1 MNFKPDKSGP
11 TITAVVVTYRSSM
24 TIADTMESMKRS
36 YDAGVLRCIV
46 VDNKSDDETVDIL
59 KNYKSWANIIEN
71 SDNVGFG
78 RGCNLGLEQVDTEYV
93 MFVNPDST
101 IEPDS
106 VKLLLEFMNQR
117 DNVEL
122 VAPAINEP
130 GGGVQ
135 GVGNL
140 ASPWNTLL
148 QEIPLIKAPGRRP
161 LYPGEKPFKTDWIC
175 GAIMVGRT
183 GFLRRLKGFDPR
195 FFLYFDETDLCRR
208 ILDEGAEIWCVG
220 EAVAY
225 HIGAASS
232 DESSD
237 AKFGDCI
244 AEHYFQSRF
253 YYFSKHHG
261 LVMAVV
267 AELGEI
273 FLLGI
278 RTLAARI
285 LNRGD
290 TSSFYARMRGP
301 VLKLPPKAP
310 TQV

>member
-1 MNFKPDKSGP
+1 MNFNPEKSSP
-11 TITAVVVTYRSSM
+11 TVPAVVVTYRSSK
-24 TIADTMESMKRS
+24 TIADTMESMKRA

-46 VDNKSDDETVDIL
+46 VDNKSGDEPVNIM
-59 KNYKSWANIIEN
+59 KSYGFWATIIEN

-117 DNVEL
+117 DKVEL

-140 ASPWNTLL
+140 VSPWNTLL
-148 QEIPLIKAPGRRP
+148 QEIPLVKAPGRRP
-161 LYPGEKPFKTDWIC
+161 LYPGEKPFKTEWIC

-232 DESSD
+232 DEASE
-237 AKFGDCI
+237 AKFGDNI

-253 YYFSKHHG
+253 Y
-261 LVMAVV
+261 
-267 AELGEI
+267 
-273 FLLGI
+273 
-278 RTLAARI
+278 
-285 LNRGD
+285 
-290 TSSFYARMRGP
+290 
-301 VLKLPPKAP
+301 
-310 TQV
+310 